1 MAVAKVGPSGLP
13 IPMGGIM
20 ETLEGGKG
28 YFGPTRVGP
37 LPGGTIS
44 NPFKALI
51 NLMSKKDD
59 DDDIIDVKEEELIKL
74 DKKDVSTGGENP
86 DEDPKKKTTIKPLS
100 AEEVAKKL
108 MEEGVGEVIDKGV
121 EKLKGKYKDLD
132 KQKQFELEQA
142 DPVNLEKRKSPDLTD
157 EQRETAAKNV
167 QLQVDKKRERYQ
179 QYIPIIIKIFNENPD
194 LKLVSRNP
202 DEETLTTLIQKEIGP
217 VTKAGGQ
224 ITKDTIASILE
235 SSGLREKKLGSVPLE
250 TKEKIVNYLLQDNNY
265 KTMSSKQ
272 VVKNLNLD
280 IGHSTVSELRR
291 KGFPGVSIEGYENQ
305 KLVPDSKSRTA
316 LAKARSLFDAM
327 IKSDYPDIS
336 REEQNKLRVT
346 FSDYISDAF
355 DTGKKEG
362 FTKKQIA
369 EAYSY
374 VTQERMFPT
383 LEEQFYQDFFAQL
396 RAENEKTF
404 DVINQI
410 REFEGKEPLGGFK
423 QFMKEYPDLF
433 LTMGHTGREDP
444 KQGKV
449 GGFDLRNVEYQTLA
463 DNKYANERYKELKS
477 AWGNDETPD
486 NIELFLEIAY
496 DLVARDIRQVF
507 EIPKSG
513 ETIIIG
519 RQEPKPFPSEDEF
532 FRFGDKK
539 EIDFKKDGGI
549 VGISHLIRSL

>member
-1 MAVAKVGPSGLP
+1 MVAIAAPLIPLGITGARVAGPYIANLARQYGPMA
-13 IPMGGIM
+13 M
-20 ETLEGGKG
+20 KG
-28 YFGPTRVGP
+28 
-37 LPGGTIS
+37 
-44 NPFKALI
+44 LI

-59 DDDIIDVKEEELIKL
+59 DEKITTIDQEGNVLPDLPDQMPEPDDK
-74 DKKDVSTGGENP
+74 
-86 DEDPKKKTTIKPLS
+86 DPKKKTTIRPLS
-100 AEEVAKKL
+100 PEEIARKL
-108 MEEGVGEVIDKGV
+108 AGEGLGQVIDKGV

-250 TKEKIVNYLLQDNNY
+250 TKEKIVNYLLQDDNY

-272 VVKNLNLD
+272 IVKNLNLD

>member
-20 ETLEGGKG
+20 DTLEGGKG

-59 DDDIIDVKEEELIKL
+59 DDIIDVKEEELIKL
-74 DKKDVSTGGENP
+74 DKKDVSTGDEDP
-86 DEDPKKKTTIKPLS
+86 DKDPKKKTTVRPLS
-100 AEEVAKKL
+100 SEEVAKKL
-108 MEEGVGEVIDKGV
+108 VEEGVGEVIDKGV

-179 QYIPIIIKIFNENPD
+179 QYIPTIIKIFNENPD
-194 LKLVSRNP
+194 LKLVSRDPN
-202 DEETLTTLIQKEIGP
+202 EETLTTLIRKEIGP
-217 VTKAGGQ
+217 VTKSGGQ
-224 ITKDTIASILE
+224 ITKDTIANILE

-272 VVKNLNLD
+272 IVKNLNLD
-280 IGHSTVSELRR
+280 IGHTTVSELRR

-513 ETIIIG
+513 ETIVIG
-519 RQEPKPFPSEDEF
+519 RQEPKPFPSEDKF

>member
-51 NLMSKKDD
+51 NLMSKKD

-336 REEQNKLRVT
+336 REEQNRLRVT

-404 DVINQI
+404 DVINQV

>member
-59 DDDIIDVKEEELIKL
+59 DDIIDVKEEELIKL
-74 DKKDVSTGGENP
+74 DKKDVSTGGEDP
-86 DEDPKKKTTIKPLS
+86 DKDPKKKTTVRPLS
-100 AEEVAKKL
+100 PEEVAKKL
-108 MEEGVGEVIDKGV
+108 VEEGVGEVIDKGV

-507 EIPKSG
+507 TIPKSG
-513 ETIIIG
+513 ETIVIG